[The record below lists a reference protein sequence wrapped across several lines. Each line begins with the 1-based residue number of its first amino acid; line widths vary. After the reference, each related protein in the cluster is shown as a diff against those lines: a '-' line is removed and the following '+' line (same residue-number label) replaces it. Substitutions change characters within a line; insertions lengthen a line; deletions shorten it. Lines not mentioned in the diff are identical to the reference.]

1 MVKTA
6 KFGGSSLSDAAQF
19 RKVAAIVRADPTRRF
34 IVVSAPG
41 KRFSG
46 DDKIT
51 DLLYR
56 CAALAGRRED
66 FSVPFAL
73 IRDRYL
79 SIERDL
85 GLEQAHMEQAL
96 GQIEAA
102 LRRGTAS
109 QLQAGYGAPR

>member
-1 MVKTA
+1 MIKTA
-6 KFGGSSLSDAAQF
+6 KFGGSSLSDAGQF
-19 RKVAAIVRADPTRRF
+19 QKVGAIVRGDPARRF
-34 IVVSAPG
+34 VVVSAPG

-66 FSVPFAL
+66 FSASFGQ

-85 GLEQAHMEQAL
+85 GLEQAHMGPAL
-96 GQIEAA
+96 DEIEAA
-102 LRRGTAS
+102 LRTGRS
-109 QLQAGYGAPR
+109 GAARRRPS